1 MSACSII
8 RAGRQSAYPEPVRR
22 LLLLVATVAIVGLVV
37 YRQRTIDRWERTL
50 GIGDNSSNAAPD

>member
-1 MSACSII
+1 
-8 RAGRQSAYPEPVRR
+8 VRR

>member
-8 RAGRQSAYPEPVRR
+8 RAGQPAYPEPVRR
-22 LLLLVATVAIVGLVV
+22 LLLLVATVAIAGLLV

-50 GIGDNSSNAAPD
+50 GISDNSGDVAPD

>member
-8 RAGRQSAYPEPVRR
+8 RAGQPAYPEPMRR
-22 LLLLVATVAIVGLVV
+22 LLLLVATAAIAGLLV

-50 GIGDNSSNAAPD
+50 GIGDNSGDAASG

>member
-8 RAGRQSAYPEPVRR
+8 RAGQPAYSGAVRR
-22 LLLLVATVAIVGLVV
+22 LLLLATVGVLGLLV

-50 GIGDNSSNAAPD
+50 GIGDTSDGAAGH

>member
-8 RAGRQSAYPEPVRR
+8 RAGQSAYPVPVRR
-22 LLLLVATVAIVGLVV
+22 LLLLVAIVAIAGVVV

-50 GIGDNSSNAAPD
+50 GLGDDGGDAAPT